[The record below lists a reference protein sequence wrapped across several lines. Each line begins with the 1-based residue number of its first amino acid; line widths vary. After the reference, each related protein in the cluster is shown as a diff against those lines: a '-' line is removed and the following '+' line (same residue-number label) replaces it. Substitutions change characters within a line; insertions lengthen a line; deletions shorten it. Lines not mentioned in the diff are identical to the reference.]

1 MKILQS
7 ESTNRLYV
15 VCNSDGR
22 ILEVL
27 MDDFDVIDED
37 QLPVEFSDIITAES
51 FEKAVE
57 FWKDI
62 RNNEFVNDVELYLK
76 RNEQEPVPM
85 QFTAGNFKT
94 NVWVIASTRKDA
106 VENILR
112 EMMQINN
119 EQQNH
124 IRMAEKKL
132 SEQKEEGR
140 PHTFDEFDEIS
151 KVNNELINAQ
161 RKLVKQNAEISRL
174 NSQLR
179 DSNQQLE
186 HFAYTVSHDLKEPL
200 RMVKSFMDLL
210 SKHYGDQLDEKARKY
225 IYFAADGAERMDA
238 FIKDLLDYS
247 RIGRVGNKVEDTDF
261 AGVLEEVVRM
271 NQSILEETGGSV
283 EWDDLP
289 VIPAQKM
296 AIRQLFN
303 NLISNGLKYRKK
315 EVPPTIQ
322 ISCEEK
328 KGYWQFS
335 VKDNGRGID
344 SEHHKAI
351 FELFKRVGDAE
362 TEQGTGMGLALCKKI
377 AEQHGGKIWVD
388 SEEGMGSTF
397 HFTIEK
403 TPE

>member
-1 MKILQS
+1 MIPL
-7 ESTNRLYV
+7 ESIKRLYV

-22 ILEVL
+22 ILDVL
-27 MDDFDVIDED
+27 MDDFDVVDEN
-37 QLPVEFSDIITAES
+37 QLPVEFSDIVTAES
-51 FEKAVE
+51 IEKAAE

-62 RNNEFVNDVELYLK
+62 RKNEFVSNVELYLK
-76 RNEQEPVPM
+76 RKEKEPVPI
-85 QFTAGNFKT
+85 QFTAGNFNNK
-94 NVWVIASTRKDA
+94 VWVIASSRSDA

-132 SEQKEEGR
+132 SKRHKESR
-140 PHTFDEFDEIS
+140 PHTLDEYDEIS

-161 RKLVKQNAEISRL
+161 RKLAKQNAEISRL

-179 DSNQQLE
+179 DSNKQLE

-200 RMVKSFMDLL
+200 RMVKSFMNLL

-225 IYFAADGAERMDA
+225 IYFAVDGAERMDA

-247 RIGRVGNKVEDTDF
+247 RIGRVKNEVEVADF
-261 AGVLEEVVRM
+261 GGIVEQAVRM
-271 NQSILEETGGSV
+271 NQSILEETGGTV
-283 EWDDLP
+283 MWDELP
-289 VIPAQKM
+289 EIPAQKM

-303 NLISNGLKYRKK
+303 NLISNSLKYRKK
-315 EVPPTIQ
+315 EEPPTVQ
-322 ISCEEK
+322 ITCEEK
-328 KGYWQFS
+328 KASWQFS

-344 SEHHKAI
+344 SEHHTAI
-351 FELFKRVGDAE
+351 FDLFRRVGDVDA
-362 TEQGTGMGLALCKKI
+362 EQGTGMGLALCKKI
-377 AEQHGGKIWVD
+377 VEQHGGKIWVQ
-388 SEEGMGSTF
+388 SEEGRGSTF

-403 TPE
+403 TQNN